1 MSPYIVCS
9 APCVLWI
16 IVNVNCVHV
25 CMLVGCPSP
34 CSCISS
40 VRHLLNTLFC
50 YILVSSFLDPRVY
63 RDRIIHHTRWSSP
76 ASAAHRARRLR
87 EVCRCPRL
95 ARARHRSRQTEARWC
110 LCWLRPAHL
119 LRRWSCPARLRLH
132 WFRPVP
138 RYPSAPRYP
147 WVC

>member
-1 MSPYIVCS
+1 M
-9 APCVLWI
+9 WI
-16 IVNVNCVHV
+16 IVNVNCVPV
-25 CMLVGCPSP
+25 PQP
-34 CSCISS
+34 SS
-40 VRHLLNTLFC
+40 VSVYLRVKVKSTIYVNPRLLVPGLP
-50 YILVSSFLDPRVY
+50 VQH

-76 ASAAHRARRLR
+76 ASAAHRARRLQ

-119 LRRWSCPARLRLH
+119 LRRWSCPACLH